1 MGSVKIKGMSCQHCV
16 GSVKEALEKVE
27 GIENV
32 VVDLDSGVA
41 EFDGITAPENLEN
54 AITAIGFEIATE

>member
-16 GSVKEALEKVE
+16 GSVKEALEKID
-27 GIENV
+27 GIQNVAIDLEN
-32 VVDLDSGVA
+32 GVA

-54 AITAIGFEIATE
+54 AITAIGFEVILE